1 MDSPPLLF
9 SQPGEVTDAI
19 EKLFVEE
26 KISQQY
32 IEDVLNEVVADNFFY
47 KAKTKQYKARMKKQ
61 LLAKNPE
68 FKEIAEEMY
77 GTDDEPQTSLEKK

>member
-1 MDSPPLLF
+1 
-9 SQPGEVTDAI
+9 
-19 EKLFVEE
+19 
-26 KISQQY
+26 
-32 IEDVLNEVVADNFFY
+32 
-47 KAKTKQYKARMKKQ
+47 MKKQ